1 MAQQA
6 PIQYFRPYDQRGINV
21 FETTKEDTVGFTGF
35 KFRIGAGFTQGFQNF
50 THKNKDARAILPGF
64 TGGVTLIETAPG
76 SFSFYNRADAT
87 KTPINTGSFV
97 DNPNVYGGVIY
108 IPNSGA
114 RQYLTNSN
122 QLYEMAAGFPLAQAN
137 LNFDVQLADGVKLNL
152 ISYMSSHHHNE
163 FWVKGGYLQIYKVG
177 FINSEFM
184 NNL

>member
-50 THKNKDARAILPGF
+50 THKNSQARAIVVD
-64 TGGVTLIETAPG
+64 GGNTYIETAPG
-76 SFSFYNRADAT
+76 SFTFNNRV
-87 KTPINTGSFV
+87 TGAAVPGTFV

-108 IPNSGA
+108 TPTPGTT
-114 RQYLTNSN
+114 RYLTNSN

-137 LNFDVQLADGVKLNL
+137 L
-152 ISYMSSHHHNE
+152 
-163 FWVKGGYLQIYKVG
+163 
-177 FINSEFM
+177 
-184 NNL
+184 